1 MINYISGVLEEIN
14 PSMIVVDNNGIGY
27 EVFVPSSILFDLPAI
42 GSQVKMRIHM
52 VVKEDAFE
60 LYGFLKVEEIELFRL
75 LLKVNGVGPKG
86 ALQIMSEMTVEN
98 LRFAVLGDD
107 AKAIS
112 KIKGIGPKTAQK
124 IIIELKDKIDFLSAF
139 ENSLGA
145 VSGAGTSKQA
155 SGSSSVKQEV
165 ILALT
170 SLGFSASAA
179 AKTLD
184 AMTISDNMT
193 TEQVL
198 SDALKQMSFL

>member
-27 EVFVPSSILFDLPAI
+27 EVFVPSSILSDLPAI
-42 GSQVKMRIHM
+42 GSQVKVRIHM

-60 LYGFLKVEEIELFRL
+60 LYGFLKIEEIELFRL

-139 ENSLGA
+139 ENSIGTVDAA
-145 VSGAGTSKQA
+145 VKKS

-184 AMTISDNMT
+184 QMTISDNMT

-198 SDALKQMSFL
+198 NDALKQMSFL